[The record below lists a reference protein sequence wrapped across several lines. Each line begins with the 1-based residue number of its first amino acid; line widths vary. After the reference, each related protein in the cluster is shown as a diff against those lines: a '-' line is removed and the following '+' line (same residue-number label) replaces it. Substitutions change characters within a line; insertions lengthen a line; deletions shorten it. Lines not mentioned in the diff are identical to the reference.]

1 MLFTQK
7 LCRLRI
13 PMKKF
18 CIGVT
23 IALAAIASAC
33 GHKSEAEVTKHEP
46 GASAAPPIVAV
57 ARAGPASLAKTVVLT
72 AEFRP
77 FQSIEV
83 HAKVAG
89 YVKQIM
95 VDVGDRVKAGQTLAV
110 LEVPEMS
117 DDVERA
123 NAAHKRTE
131 ADVEHAK
138 DELKRAQ
145 AAHQASHLIY
155 QRLFDVSKQ
164 RPNLV
169 AEQEIDDAKAKDLAS
184 EAGVSAAKS
193 ALAAA
198 EQSVAVSQVDQ
209 QRTNTMLA
217 YTKITAPFTGVI
229 SKRYADTGAMIQAG
243 TSSQTQAMPLV
254 RLSQIDLLRLILP
267 VPEEIVAHIRIG
279 NAVEVRVPSLNKT
292 LVGRVARFSDAVST
306 ATRTMETE
314 VDVPNGSLTLVPGMY
329 AEAVLT
335 LDRRENALAIPLL
348 AVATNGDKSTVYVVN
363 SENKVEQR
371 EVKLGI
377 QTAHRAE
384 VIAGLRDGD
393 LVIVGNRSQ
402 VQQGLVVTPKQ
413 VEMAKASEQ

>member
-1 MLFTQK
+1 
-7 LCRLRI
+7 
-13 PMKKF
+13 MKKF

-46 GASAAPPIVAV
+46 GASTAPPIVAV

-117 DDVERA
+117 DDVARA

-169 AEQEIDDAKAKDLAS
+169 AQQEIDDAKAKDLAS
-184 EAGVSAAKS
+184 EAGVSAARS
-193 ALAAA
+193 ALAT
-198 EQSVAVSQVDQ
+198 
-209 QRTNTMLA
+209 RW
-217 YTKITAPFTGVI
+217 P
-229 SKRYADTGAMIQAG
+229 
-243 TSSQTQAMPLV
+243 
-254 RLSQIDLLRLILP
+254 
-267 VPEEIVAHIRIG
+267 
-279 NAVEVRVPSLNKT
+279 
-292 LVGRVARFSDAVST
+292 GRVTGTRNRTGGRKPGTGDGGGQYAAAR
-306 ATRTMETE
+306 
-314 VDVPNGSLTLVPGMY
+314 LTLGLLAPVSFR
-329 AEAVLT
+329 AEAV
-335 LDRRENALAIPLL
+335 RRRRGRSARNDPAIRDLPAARAPGSECQGR
-348 AVATNGDKSTVYVVN
+348 AVALGAGARSR
-363 SENKVEQR
+363 SEYR
-371 EVKLGI
+371 H
-377 QTAHRAE
+377 AA
-384 VIAGLRDGD
+384 
-393 LVIVGNRSQ
+393 RSRSALTFSPPP
-402 VQQGLVVTPKQ
+402 QQP
-413 VEMAKASEQ
+413 EPAPRRRP